1 MAKISGLLGR
11 MKDEGF
17 EDVAFMSD
25 PATGLYGV
33 IAIHDTTLGPG
44 FGGTRIMPYRSEE
57 DALEDA
63 LRLAKAMTYKNAA
76 CGIDFGGGKAV
87 LIGDPKKVK
96 TEAYLR
102 SFGKHINGLAGRYI
116 TGVDVGTD
124 SDDMV
129 VILRETKY
137 VVALPEAWG
146 GCGDTTAA
154 TAFGLYA
161 GLKTAA
167 GMVFGD
173 DDLGKRTVAIQG
185 TGHIGAFL
193 TRRLAE
199 DGARLFITDVDKGRA
214 AALAKETE
222 ATLVEPDAIF
232 DLQCDILSPNALGGV
247 MNDDVIPRLKCAL
260 VAGAANNQL
269 LREMPHSRLLLER
282 GIVFV
287 PDFIL
292 SAGGV
297 MNNSYQFT
305 GYNREKAYGEI
316 GKRIPANVEKIIAES
331 RAQNVTPLQA
341 AMSLAAG
348 RIHAAGLLKRYY
360 LKA

>member
-1 MAKISGLLGR
+1 MPATSGLLGR

-17 EDVAFMSD
+17 EDVVFMSD
-25 PATGLYGV
+25 PATELYGV

-44 FGGTRIMPYRSEE
+44 FGGTRIMPYKSEA

-87 LIGDPKKVK
+87 LIGDAKKVK

-102 SFGKHINGLAGRYI
+102 SFARHINGLAGRYI

-129 VILRETKY
+129 VLLRETKY

-154 TAFGLYA
+154 TAFGLYG

-173 DDLGKRTVAIQG
+173 DGLGKRTVAIQG
-185 TGHIGAFL
+185 TGHIGTFL
-193 TRRLAE
+193 ARRLAE
-199 DGARLFITDVDKGRA
+199 DGATLYITDINQERAEALGR
-214 AALAKETE
+214 ETG
-222 ATLVEPDAIF
+222 ATVVEPDAIF
-232 DLQCDILSPNALGGV
+232 SVPCDIFSPNALGGV
-247 MNDDVIPRLKCAL
+247 MNDVVIPQLRCTV

-269 LREMPHSRLLLER
+269 LDEARHSGMLMER
-282 GIVFV
+282 NITFV

-305 GYNREKAYGEI
+305 GYNKEKAYGEI
-316 GKRIPANVEKIIAES
+316 GKRIPANVEKIIADS
-331 RAQNVTPLQA
+331 RTTGVTPLQA
-341 AMSLAAG
+341 ALKLAEDRINAVGSL
-348 RIHAAGLLKRYY
+348 KKYY
-360 LKA
+360 LRA